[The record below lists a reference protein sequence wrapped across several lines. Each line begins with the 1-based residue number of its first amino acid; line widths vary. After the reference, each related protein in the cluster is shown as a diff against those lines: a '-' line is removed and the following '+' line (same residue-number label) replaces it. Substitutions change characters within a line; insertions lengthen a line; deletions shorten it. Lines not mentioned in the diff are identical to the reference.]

1 MPNLLNL
8 VTKSVTNFW
17 SGNSCPLIDD
27 IKQEII
33 RNVDMKIILTTEVGN
48 LSRSWLMFEMV
59 RQHCCGTR
67 LERISDNPFVYRKF
81 LDRLFEIA

>member
-27 IKQEII
+27 IKQEVI
-33 RNVDMKIILTTEVGN
+33 RNVDMKIIFTTEFGN
-48 LSRSWLMFEMV
+48 PSRSWKIFEMV
-59 RQHCCGTR
+59 FKGNTVVV
-67 LERISDNPFVYRKF
+67 DAYREYWKT
-81 LDRLFEIA
+81 LLSTGNS